1 MLAKVKIIAHW
12 ILGVAA
18 IVWLSAYTNSKVD
31 DFICKHIEVQFVG
44 KPDGQYLLSAKD
56 VLNTIYDND
65 FIIVGKHIEQLDY
78 DSIETCLEKLAHVK
92 NATVYSDYKG
102 QLVVK
107 ILEPQPLLR
116 FLPTNGYSSFMMDV
130 SGEIIPIS
138 KNYSPSIPVITG
150 SLGDL
155 AKSDLKPKR
164 QQFKEEIYA
173 YGLFLEAN
181 PFWSAQIQQ
190 TNVDEKSDLQLVPRV
205 GYHNIELG
213 KIRSFKK
220 KLSKLKIFYTE
231 GLRYTGWN
239 KYSVIDLRYEGQIV
253 CTKR

>member
-12 ILGVAA
+12 ILGLSA
-18 IVWLSAYTNSKVD
+18 IIWLSAYTSSKVD
-31 DFICKHIEVQFVG
+31 DFICKHIEVKFVG
-44 KPDGQYLLSAKD
+44 KADGQYLLSSKD

-65 FIIVGKHIEQLDY
+65 FIIVGKQIGEIDY
-78 DSIETCLEKLAHVK
+78 DSIETCLEKLSHVK
-92 NATVYSDYKG
+92 NATVYSDYNG
-102 QLVVK
+102 ELVVK

-116 FLPTNGYSSFMMDV
+116 FLPNNGYSSFIMDEEGNILPV
-130 SGEIIPIS
+130 S
-138 KNYSPSIPVITG
+138 KNYSPSIPVVTG
-150 SLGDL
+150 SVGGL
-155 AKSDLKPKR
+155 AKKSLGQKRSAFRADLY
-164 QQFKEEIYA
+164 E
-173 YGLFLEAN
+173 YGLFLKAN

-213 KIRSFKK
+213 KIRDFKK
-220 KLSKLKIFYTE
+220 KFSKLKIFYTE

-239 KYSVIDLRYEGQIV
+239 KYSVIDLRYEDQIV

>member
-1 MLAKVKIIAHW
+1 MLAKVKIISHW
-12 ILGVAA
+12 VLGIVA
-18 IVWLSAYTNSKVD
+18 IVWLSAYTSSKVD

-44 KPDGQYLLSAKD
+44 KAEGQYLLSSKD

-65 FIIVGKHIEQLDY
+65 FIIVGKQIGELDY
-78 DSIETCLEKLAHVK
+78 DSIETCLEKLSHVK

-107 ILEPQPLLR
+107 ILEPEPLLR
-116 FLPTNGYSSFMMDV
+116 FLPNRGYSSFIMDDE
-130 SGEIIPIS
+130 GNILPTS

-150 SLGDL
+150 YVGDL
-155 AKSDLKPKR
+155 AKGDLNPQR
-164 QQFKEEIYA
+164 MRFRADMYQ
-173 YGLFLEAN
+173 YGLFLRDH

-213 KIRSFKK
+213 KIPNFKK
-220 KLSKLKIFYTE
+220 KFSKLKIFYTE

-253 CTKR
+253 CTKK

>member
-12 ILGVAA
+12 VLGFVA
-18 IVWLSAYTNSKVD
+18 IIWLSAYTSSKVD
-31 DFICKHIEVQFVG
+31 DFICKHIEVKFVG
-44 KPDGQYLLSAKD
+44 KTEGQYLLSSKD
-56 VLNTIYDND
+56 VLNTIYDNE
-65 FIIVGKHIEQLDY
+65 FIIVGKQIGEIDY
-78 DSIETCLEKLAHVK
+78 DSIENCLEKLSHVK
-92 NATVYSDYKG
+92 NATVYSDYNG

-116 FLPTNGYSSFMMDV
+116 FLPSDGYSSFIMDEEGGILPV
-130 SGEIIPIS
+130 S

-150 SLGDL
+150 NVGDL
-155 AKSDLKPKR
+155 AKKNLGEKRAEFKADL
-164 QQFKEEIYA
+164 FE
-173 YGLFLEAN
+173 YGLYLKEH
-181 PFWSAQIQQ
+181 PFWAAQIQQ

-213 KIRSFKK
+213 KIRDFKK
-220 KLSKLKIFYTE
+220 KFSKLKIFYTE

-239 KYSVIDLRYEGQIV
+239 KYSVIDLRYEDQIV